1 MEFIKILY
9 GSTIFISLFV
19 TIYVIQNVNHTGY
32 KYLFILPLFY
42 ALIMTIRVI
51 YTPIGFVIKII
62 DLIYFIRFILLSFMV
77 VYSGWYE
84 GRSSFPPLNS
94 SYDKAIFYM
103 LFEYLFINVFYY
115 LFLKKYDV
123 DTLRTNLDLKVLN
136 HSKDTIYKLFIV
148 INILFLFI
156 VFDNVSFLGIGHKD
170 TTDNQSQLV
179 TLLTI
184 SIYISKYLV
193 MGYIIRYFYM
203 KYKSKN
209 NKVYLF
215 YTVFWI
221 LIISSIFVGNNRM
234 DAILP
239 ILSTFTLLNYLYKNK
254 MRIYNLII
262 SFFMFISIY
271 IISILRNTFDY
282 KITESIS
289 GLITDNIQVYIAG
302 VYNVALS
309 LEVHSISEKNE
320 FLTFF
325 YDLIRPFLGLNLL
338 WRSETIKTSSE
349 LFNFKIFGV
358 SNHVTQIIPL
368 IGQFNH
374 AFGWLGIPI
383 SVAVITILL
392 IVFLRILR
400 GIYIIEAMLILPLI
414 IRLCITFSQ
423 NISIFINELSSI
435 IIIFSILKLV
445 SIFLAKMSKRRN
457 GDLI

>member
-51 YTPIGFVIKII
+51 YTPRGFVIKII

-115 LFLKKYDV
+115 LFFKKYDV
-123 DTLRTNLDLKVLN
+123 DTLRTNLDLKVLD

-179 TLLTI
+179 TLLTT

-239 ILSTFTLLNYLYKNK
+239 ILSTFILLNYLYKNK

-289 GLITDNIQVYIAG
+289 GLITDNIQIYIAG

-338 WRSETIKTSSE
+338 WKSETIKTSSE

>member
-51 YTPIGFVIKII
+51 YTPRGFVIKII

-94 SYDKAIFYM
+94 SFDKAIFYM
-103 LFEYLFINVFYY
+103 LFEYLIINVFYY

-123 DTLRTNLDLKVLN
+123 DTLRTNLDLKVLD

-239 ILSTFTLLNYLYKNK
+239 ILSTFILLNYLYKNK

-282 KITESIS
+282 KITGSIS

-392 IVFLRILR
+392 IIFLRILR

>member
-51 YTPIGFVIKII
+51 YTPRGFVIKII

-115 LFLKKYDV
+115 LFFKKYDV

-435 IIIFSILKLV
+435 IIIFSILKLL

>member
-1 MEFIKILY
+1 
-9 GSTIFISLFV
+9 
-19 TIYVIQNVNHTGY
+19 
-32 KYLFILPLFY
+32 
-42 ALIMTIRVI
+42 
-51 YTPIGFVIKII
+51 
-62 DLIYFIRFILLSFMV
+62 
-77 VYSGWYE
+77 
-84 GRSSFPPLNS
+84 
-94 SYDKAIFYM
+94 M

-115 LFLKKYDV
+115 LFFKKYDV

-221 LIISSIFVGNNRM
+221 LIISSIFVGNNRT

>member
-51 YTPIGFVIKII
+51 YTPRGFVIKII

>member
-51 YTPIGFVIKII
+51 YTPRGFVIKII

-115 LFLKKYDV
+115 LFFKKYDV

-221 LIISSIFVGNNRM
+221 LIISSIFVGNNRT

>member
-9 GSTIFISLFV
+9 GSTIFISLFI

-51 YTPIGFVIKII
+51 YTPRGFVIKII
-62 DLIYFIRFILLSFMV
+62 DFIYFIRFIILSFMV

-84 GRSSFPPLNS
+84 GRSSFPPFNS
-94 SYDKAIFYM
+94 SFDKAIFYM
-103 LFEYLFINVFYY
+103 LLEYLFINVFYY

-123 DTLRTNLDLKVLN
+123 DTIRTKLDLKVVDY
-136 HSKDTIYKLFIV
+136 SKDTIYKTFIFV
-148 INILFLFI
+148 NILFLFI
-156 VFDNVSFLGIGHKD
+156 GFNNVSFLGIGHKD
-170 TTDNQSQLV
+170 STDTQNQLV
-179 TLLTI
+179 TLLKI

-193 MGYIIRYFYM
+193 MGYIIRYFYI
-203 KYKSKN
+203 KYKYKN

-221 LIISSIFVGNNRM
+221 LIISSIFIGNNRM
-234 DAILP
+234 DSILP
-239 ILSTFTLLNYLYKNK
+239 ILSAFILLNYLYKNK

-262 SFFMFISIY
+262 SLFVLITIY
-271 IISILRNTFDY
+271 IISILRNSFDY

-309 LEVHSISEKNE
+309 LEVHSISGKNE

-338 WRSETIKTSSE
+338 WRSETLKTSSE
-349 LFNFKIFGV
+349 LFNYKIFGV
-358 SNHVTQIIPL
+358 SNHITQIIPL

-383 SVAVITILL
+383 SVTVITILL
-392 IVFLRILR
+392 IVFLKILR
-400 GIYIIEAMLILPLI
+400 EIYIIEAMIILPLI
-414 IRLCITFSQ
+414 IRLCITYSQ

-435 IIIFSILKLV
+435 LIIFILLKLV
-445 SIFLAKMSKRRN
+445 SIFLSKLTKKRTE
-457 GDLI
+457 I

>member
-51 YTPIGFVIKII
+51 YTPRGFVIKII

-435 IIIFSILKLV
+435 IIIFSILKLL

>member
-9 GSTIFISLFV
+9 GSTIFISLFI

-51 YTPIGFVIKII
+51 YTPRGFVIKII
-62 DLIYFIRFILLSFMV
+62 DSIYFIRFIILSFMV

-94 SYDKAIFYM
+94 SFDKAIFYM
-103 LFEYLFINVFYY
+103 LFEYLFINIFYY

-123 DTLRTNLDLKVLN
+123 DTLRTKLDLKVVDY
-136 HSKDTIYKLFIV
+136 SKDIIYKIFIFV
-148 INILFLFI
+148 NILFLFI
-156 VFDNVSFLGIGHKD
+156 GFNNVSFLGIGHEDSMD
-170 TTDNQSQLV
+170 TQNQLV
-179 TLLTI
+179 TLLKI
-184 SIYISKYLV
+184 SIYVSKYLV

-221 LIISSIFVGNNRM
+221 LTISSIFIGNNRM

-239 ILSTFTLLNYLYKNK
+239 ILSAFILLNYLYKNK

-262 SFFMFISIY
+262 SLFMFISIY

-289 GLITDNIQVYIAG
+289 GLITDNIQIYIAG

-309 LEVHSISEKNE
+309 LEVHSISGKNE

-338 WRSETIKTSSE
+338 WRSETLKTSSE
-349 LFNFKIFGV
+349 LFNYKIYGV
-358 SNHVTQIIPL
+358 SNHISQIIPL

-392 IVFLRILR
+392 ILFLKILR
-400 GIYIIEAMLILPLI
+400 GIYIIEAMVILPLI
-414 IRLCITFSQ
+414 IRLCITYSQ

-435 IIIFSILKLV
+435 LIIFTFLKLV
-445 SIFLAKMSKRRN
+445 STFLSKMTKKETE
-457 GDLI
+457 I